1 MGKKEINK
9 PEITVETFN
18 RAIRTYQREDVS
30 YLLAHGILKQVP
42 EDEKLATYQQLV
54 ALQNMEI
61 LQAVAKEESHL
72 NPQMFAKQ
80 SDSSQSK
87 VFVNQCLMKFR
98 KHFQYEDENV
108 CDTLFT
114 LACQCGCVGMLRFL
128 MEQHKAEKRYAE
140 LGSYSLDILKTI
152 KDVPSGSLS
161 SDDLVRFYF
170 SAATTDDH
178 EKKLDFL
185 AANSFDLFL
194 KNSSNQTVIDL
205 LQERIRQGKY
215 PKNRHGSLIQIED
228 KKMLGK
234 LNKMLDE
241 KLHPVI
247 SRKTSKK
254 NVYIGSA
261 IACAL
266 VLLIIVGFAF
276 SSGSG
281 KNDNDTVSST
291 ESVENTQK

>member
-1 MGKKEINK
+1 M
-9 PEITVETFN
+9 
-18 RAIRTYQREDVS
+18 
-30 YLLAHGILKQVP
+30 
-42 EDEKLATYQQLV
+42 
-54 ALQNMEI
+54 
-61 LQAVAKEESHL
+61 
-72 NPQMFAKQ
+72 
-80 SDSSQSK
+80 
-87 VFVNQCLMKFR
+87 
-98 KHFQYEDENV
+98 
-108 CDTLFT
+108 
-114 LACQCGCVGMLRFL
+114 
-128 MEQHKAEKRYAE
+128 
-140 LGSYSLDILKTI
+140 DILKTI

-161 SDDLVRFYF
+161 SDDLVRLYF

-291 ESVENTQK
+291 ESVESTQK

>member
-1 MGKKEINK
+1 M
-9 PEITVETFN
+9 
-18 RAIRTYQREDVS
+18 
-30 YLLAHGILKQVP
+30 
-42 EDEKLATYQQLV
+42 
-54 ALQNMEI
+54 
-61 LQAVAKEESHL
+61 
-72 NPQMFAKQ
+72 
-80 SDSSQSK
+80 
-87 VFVNQCLMKFR
+87 
-98 KHFQYEDENV
+98 
-108 CDTLFT
+108 
-114 LACQCGCVGMLRFL
+114 
-128 MEQHKAEKRYAE
+128 
-140 LGSYSLDILKTI
+140 DILKTI

-161 SDDLVRFYF
+161 SDDLVRLYF

-241 KLHPVI
+241 KLYPVI

>member
-1 MGKKEINK
+1 M
-9 PEITVETFN
+9 ETFN

-42 EDEKLATYQQLV
+42 EDE
-54 ALQNMEI
+54 
-61 LQAVAKEESHL
+61 
-72 NPQMFAKQ
+72 
-80 SDSSQSK
+80 
-87 VFVNQCLMKFR
+87 
-98 KHFQYEDENV
+98 NV

-114 LACQCGCVGMLRFL
+114 LACQCGCV
-128 MEQHKAEKRYAE
+128 
-140 LGSYSLDILKTI
+140 
-152 KDVPSGSLS
+152 
-161 SDDLVRFYF
+161 
-170 SAATTDDH
+170 

-215 PKNRHGSLIQIED
+215 PKNRHGSFIQIED

-247 SRKTSKK
+247 SRKTSQK

-281 KNDNDTVSST
+281 KNGNDTVSST

>member
-1 MGKKEINK
+1 MNFLC
-9 PEITVETFN
+9 T
-18 RAIRTYQREDVS
+18 
-30 YLLAHGILKQVP
+30 
-42 EDEKLATYQQLV
+42 
-54 ALQNMEI
+54 
-61 LQAVAKEESHL
+61 AK
-72 NPQMFAKQ
+72 
-80 SDSSQSK
+80 D
-87 VFVNQCLMKFR
+87 
-98 KHFQYEDENV
+98 FQYEDENV

-161 SDDLVRFYF
+161 SDDLVLLYF

-215 PKNRHGSLIQIED
+215 PNCRICFFFWFG
-228 KKMLGK
+228 KK
-234 LNKMLDE
+234 
-241 KLHPVI
+241 
-247 SRKTSKK
+247 
-254 NVYIGSA
+254 
-261 IACAL
+261 
-266 VLLIIVGFAF
+266 
-276 SSGSG
+276 
-281 KNDNDTVSST
+281 
-291 ESVENTQK
+291 